1 MREEYAL
8 YKGDEFIS
16 LGTIKEISN
25 ETGMT
30 EGALRQLLSP
40 SYLNRIIDKN
50 KCKILIRLGD
60 KNKDADPF
68 VEEKITWS
76 KDEADKNGAM
86 RYSKEERKKYRKIAE
101 ENGINK
107 YAYYGRLR
115 KGWDI
120 ERAATEKVRESQK
133 GIKKK
138 CEELGVSYNTYR
150 DRKYNQG
157 LNDEEALIKKNYR

>member
-40 SYLNRIIDKN
+40 SYINRIKDKN

-68 VEEKITWS
+68 EEERAWS
-76 KDEADKNGAM
+76 KDGVDKNGAM

-101 ENGINK
+101 QNGINK
-107 YAYYGRLR
+107 YAYYKRLR

-120 ERAATEKVRESQK
+120 ERASTEKVRDYK
-133 GIKKK
+133 R
-138 CEELGVSYNTYR
+138 ELKRNVKS
-150 DRKYNQG
+150 
-157 LNDEEALIKKNYR
+157 